1 MDQDRWMRVRGEPIV
16 TRWRGKA
23 WVCVSAMPAVGRRR
37 HKDWGK
43 FEASLVYIAS
53 SKLARVTLQGSVS
66 KQKNRNTANQQVK
79 QEKVGRDLGRVEL
92 TCGMRLR

>member
-1 MDQDRWMRVRGEPIV
+1 
-16 TRWRGKA
+16 
-23 WVCVSAMPAVGRRR
+23 MPAIGRQR

-53 SKLARVTLQGSVS
+53 SRLARVTLQGSVS
-66 KQKNRNTANQQVK
+66 KQKQNAVNQQVK